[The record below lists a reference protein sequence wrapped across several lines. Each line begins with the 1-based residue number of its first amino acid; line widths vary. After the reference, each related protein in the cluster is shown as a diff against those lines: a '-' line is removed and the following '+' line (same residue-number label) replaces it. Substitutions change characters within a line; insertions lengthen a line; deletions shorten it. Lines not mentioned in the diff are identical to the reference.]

1 MLPTPMKL
9 LRLLGVVVVLLAAVV
24 AVVAFVA
31 RYHDGPIVVFPG
43 GPFQTGSIVEDPA
56 ADLSFAGAVR
66 EIELQSGQPPTSR
79 TTWILVEDGE
89 AYVPC
94 SLSFPPRKSWH
105 RNALIHPN
113 AEVRIEGKR
122 YRRRLEKVEDEALHA
137 KLMQDVAEKYGGG
150 PDTDPDK
157 VWFFHLAPGA

>member
-1 MLPTPMKL
+1 MKKI
-9 LRLLGVVVVLLAAVV
+9 LRLLGIVIVVLAAALAA
-24 AVVAFVA
+24 VAFVA
-31 RYHDGPIVVFPG
+31 RYHDGPIAVFPG
-43 GPFQTGSIVEDPA
+43 GPFQTGSIVDDPA
-56 ADLSFAGAVR
+56 ADLSFAADVE

-122 YRRRLEKVEDEALHA
+122 YRRRLEKVEDEDLHA
-137 KLMQDVAEKYGGG
+137 KLMQDVAEKYGGLPG
-150 PDTDPDK
+150 TDPSE